1 MTRAW
6 LAVVA
11 LAGCYS
17 PPEPDCGFAC
27 GAGGAC
33 PADYTCTDDH
43 RCHRNGAPASLTCAS
58 PDAAGDSAPKVV
70 SVDPPDGAHDVA
82 VDAIPTAIV
91 DQDVIGVSNTTFQ
104 LFQDTNLIAGFAE
117 YAPQS
122 RALRFIPQRNLD
134 EFGYFRVVVAPGI
147 TNAAGEPLPPV
158 QWTFITGADT
168 APPRVY
174 STDPDPFQ
182 TGVSTSTNIMVVF
195 TEAVTGVD
203 ATNFT
208 VDAGGPIAGSV
219 SPNDPGTYVFAPA
232 ALLPSNATITVT
244 LGAGIQDL
252 KGNPFAGY
260 GFSFTTQ

>member
-1 MTRAW
+1 MRAW
-6 LAVVA
+6 IAVVA
-11 LAGCYS
+11 LAGCYR

-27 GAGGAC
+27 GPGDAC
-33 PADYTCTDDH
+33 PADYTCAGDH
-43 RCHRNGAPASLTCAS
+43 QCHRNGAPASLTCAS
-58 PDAAGDSAPKVV
+58 LPDGGGDSAPKVV
-70 SVDPPDGAHDVA
+70 SIDPPDGAQGVA

-91 DQDVIGVSNTTFQ
+91 DQDVIGVSTATFQ
-104 LFQDTNLIAGFAE
+104 LFQDSNPLVGYAE

-122 RALRFIPQRNLD
+122 RAVRFIAQRNLD
-134 EFGYFRVVVAPGI
+134 EFGFFRVVLAPGI

-174 STDPDPFQ
+174 STDPEPFQ
-182 TGVSTSTNIMVVF
+182 TGVSTSTNIMVIF
-195 TEAVTGVD
+195 TEEVTGVD

-208 VDAGGPIAGSV
+208 VDAGGPVTGSV
-219 SPNDPGTYVFAPA
+219 SEFDPLTYTFAPA

-252 KGNPFAGY
+252 KGNAFPGY